1 MMEQG
6 FIIYFWDA
14 IFQNMLDTSVTHFL
28 LTKQSLIYLHNFTF
42 PDLLFNLN
50 RCGISELCFTILP
63 IFVMHSLFGPSI
75 FLCLFFF
82 SLPPVVK
89 GLILYCLC

>member
-42 PDLLFNLN
+42 LI
-50 RCGISELCFTILP
+50 CY
-63 IFVMHSLFGPSI
+63 SI
-75 FLCLFFF
+75 
-82 SLPPVVK
+82 
-89 GLILYCLC
+89 